1 MDEDSEAV
9 RAVVGLRDAS
19 HDGVVLLLL
28 LLWVP
33 VMVVVEG
40 KAKGAEEGLGEWV
53 PLVRGH
59 HEEAVAADGC
69 FQPESRRRVAEWKLQ
84 RHFHQVQM

>member
-9 RAVVGLRDAS
+9 MAVVGLRDAG
-19 HDGVVLLLL
+19 HDGVDLL

-33 VMVVVEG
+33 VVVVVVEG
-40 KAKGAEEGLGEWV
+40 KAKGAEEGLGEYV

-84 RHFHQVQM
+84 RHLHQV